1 MIVTEQL
8 SSIGKTLDKNIPTSS
23 KPFEFASE
31 KRKRIAKE
39 LKEAFGFSH
48 GGTKK
53 KKKKK

>member
-1 MIVTEQL
+1 MLIDEQL
-8 SSIGKTLDKNIPTSS
+8 SSIGKTLDKNISTSN